1 MERRKSRNF
10 VFGKNGTPVD
20 KRRARGDRGATLV
33 EGALVTP
40 LLLLLIFGIFE
51 FGLAFRDYLTVAN
64 GARDGVRTASVA
76 GTELDADFRT
86 LQSIADASAAL
97 PDDAIE
103 EIIIFK
109 ATGPGDTPAANCVPL
124 GTCNRYV
131 ASDLQRPVEEFGC
144 HTSTL
149 APNAPDRHWCPN
161 TREVSVGTGLDFIG
175 VYVLVNHE
183 YVTGLFG
190 ADVALDD
197 QMILKVEP
205 QEN

>member
-1 MERRKSRNF
+1 MTNQRMN
-10 VFGKNGTPVD
+10 
-20 KRRARGDRGATLV
+20 GDRGATLV
-33 EGALVTP
+33 EAALVTP
-40 LLLLLIFGIFE
+40 VLLLFIFGIFE

-64 GARDGVRTASVA
+64 SARDGVRTASVA
-76 GTELDADFRT
+76 GADLDADYRT
-86 LQSIADASAAL
+86 LAAIAEASTVL

-103 EIIIFK
+103 EIVIFK
-109 ATGPGDTPAANCVPL
+109 ATGPDDSPAANCESA

-131 ASDLQRPVEEFGC
+131 ASDLERPPDEFGC
-144 HTSTL
+144 HTSTI

-175 VYVLVNHE
+175 VEVLVRHE

-190 ADVALDD
+190 AAVDLDD
-197 QMILKVEP
+197 RMILKVEP

>member
-1 MERRKSRNF
+1 MEGRQSRTVVLAQNGVPVTNRRM
-10 VFGKNGTPVD
+10 
-20 KRRARGDRGATLV
+20 RGDRGATLV
-33 EGALVTP
+33 EAAIVTP
-40 LLLLLIFGIFE
+40 LLLLFIFGIFE

-64 GARDGVRTASVA
+64 SARDGVRTASVA
-76 GTELDADFRT
+76 GVELDADYRT
-86 LQSIADASAAL
+86 LMAIADAAAIL

-103 EIIIFK
+103 EIVIFK
-109 ATGPGDTPAANCVPL
+109 ATGPNDTPAANCESA

-131 ASDLQRPVEEFGC
+131 ASDLQRPAEEFGC
-144 HTSTL
+144 HTSTI

-175 VYVLVNHE
+175 VQVLVNHE

-190 ADVALDD
+190 ADVALED
-197 QMILKVEP
+197 QLILKVEP

>member
-1 MERRKSRNF
+1 M
-10 VFGKNGTPVD
+10 TYP
-20 KRRARGDRGATLV
+20 RGDGERGAVLV
-33 EGALVTP
+33 ESAIITP
-40 LLLLLIFGIFE
+40 LLMLFLFGIFE

-64 GARDGVRTASVA
+64 TTRDGARTASVA
-76 GTELDADFRT
+76 GAELDADYRT
-86 LQSIADASAAL
+86 LAAIADASTIL

-109 ATGPGDTPAANCVPL
+109 ASGPDDDPAANCESA

-131 ASDLQRPVEEFGC
+131 ASDLQRPPEEFGC

-161 TREVSVGTGLDFIG
+161 TRETSVGTGLDYIG

-190 ADVALDD
+190 ADVDLDD
-197 QMILKVEP
+197 RMILKVEP